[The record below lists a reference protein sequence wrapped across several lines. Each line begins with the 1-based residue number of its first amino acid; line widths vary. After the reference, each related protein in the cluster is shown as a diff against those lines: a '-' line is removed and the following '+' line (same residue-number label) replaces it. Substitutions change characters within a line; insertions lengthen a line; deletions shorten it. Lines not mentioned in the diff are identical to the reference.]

1 MAMLI
6 IPNEEKGYIMKLV
19 ESLKDTNLMIKGVSK
34 TIKNE
39 EKEQKGRFINI

>member
-6 IPNEEKGYIMKLV
+6 IPNEEKDYIMKLV

>member
-6 IPNEEKGYIMKLV
+6 IPNEEKVYIVKLV
-19 ESLKDTNLMIKGVSK
+19 KSLKDTDFMIKDVSK

-39 EKEQKGRFINI
+39 EKEQKGGFISI